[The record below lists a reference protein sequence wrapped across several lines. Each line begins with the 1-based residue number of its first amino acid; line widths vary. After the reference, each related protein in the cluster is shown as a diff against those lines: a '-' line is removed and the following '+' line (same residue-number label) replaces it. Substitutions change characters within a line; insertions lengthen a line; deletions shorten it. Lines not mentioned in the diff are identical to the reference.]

1 MKTLEVKDRFYVD
14 AISCAA
20 LRRRETVEVSNGNGE
35 KERRYTDPKDED
47 MMSLKINF
55 FIRTAVKMGAT
66 HLVLGALGCGL
77 HQSPI
82 G

>member
-1 MKTLEVKDRFYVD
+1 LKSKIVFYVGV
-14 AISCAA
+14 IGCAA
-20 LRRRETVEVSNGNGE
+20 PRYPETVEVSNRNGE
-35 KERRYTDPKDED
+35 KERRYADLKDED
-47 MMSLKINF
+47 MMSLKISF

-77 HQSPI
+77 HHSPT